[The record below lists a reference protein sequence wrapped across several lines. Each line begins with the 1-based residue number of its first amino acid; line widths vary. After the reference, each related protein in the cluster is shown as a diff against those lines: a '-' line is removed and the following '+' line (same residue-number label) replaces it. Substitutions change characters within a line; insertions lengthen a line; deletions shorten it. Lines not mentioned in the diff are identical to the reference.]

1 MGGDGSVARVW
12 VGVDRR
18 WGGCSG
24 GRRAG
29 WLLVREWVDEWV
41 DRDSGGRLRRG
52 RERVSQRE
60 EVARLFVCQPR
71 WDPLPILSHSS
82 LPRPPHPPAP
92 RSSRSTTPAERSA
105 QGRRLRMC
113 PRGSVCARVCMSVCM
128 RARAYVCVYTHVSGT
143 RSRSYV
149 RRTYVL
155 HLTNITSMYSRLPYV
170 PDM

>member
-1 MGGDGSVARVW
+1 MGGNGSVARVW
-12 VGVDRR
+12 VGVDRH

-82 LPRPPHPPAP
+82 LPRPPHPLAP

-113 PRGSVCARVCMSVCM
+113 PRGSVCVCMCM
-128 RARAYVCVYTHVSGT
+128 RMCVRAYVCTCVGGT

-155 HLTNITSMYSRLPYV
+155 HLTNITSMYSGLPYV

>member
-1 MGGDGSVARVW
+1 MGGNGSVARVW
-12 VGVDRR
+12 VGVDRH

-113 PRGSVCARVCMSVCM
+113 PRGSVCVCMCARICM
-128 RARAYVCVYTHVSGT
+128 YTCVGAFALLCTSHLCITPYKHHLHVLRATLCAGYVANT
-143 RSRSYV
+143 
-149 RRTYVL
+149 
-155 HLTNITSMYSRLPYV
+155 
-170 PDM
+170 

>member
-12 VGVDRR
+12 VGVDRH
-18 WGGCSG
+18 WDGCSG

-82 LPRPPHPPAP
+82 LPRPPHPRPLRALPVQPPPQNAP
-92 RSSRSTTPAERSA
+92 HRDDVCGCVRVVQYA
-105 QGRRLRMC
+105 
-113 PRGSVCARVCMSVCM
+113 SVCVCALAHV
-128 RARAYVCVYTHVSGT
+128 YVCTCGCNALALLCTSHLCITPYKHHLHVLGT
-143 RSRSYV
+143 TLCAGYV
-149 RRTYVL
+149 ANT
-155 HLTNITSMYSRLPYV
+155 
-170 PDM
+170 

>member
-1 MGGDGSVARVW
+1 MGVR
-12 VGVDRR
+12 
-18 WGGCSG
+18 G

-29 WLLVREWVDEWV
+29 WLLVREWVDGWV

-52 RERVSQRE
+52 RGRVSQRE

-71 WDPLPILSHSS
+71 WDPLPILPHSS
-82 LPRPPHPPAP
+82 LPRPPRPPVP

-113 PRGSVCARVCMSVCM
+113 PRGLVCVYVCICTRARVCMC
-128 RARAYVCVYTHVSGT
+128 ACVGRT
-143 RSRSYV
+143 RPRSYV
-149 RRTYVL
+149 RRAYVL
-155 HLTNITSMYSRLPYV
+155 HLTNIISMYSGLPYV